1 MGQTERLA
9 TKPEAQVG
17 RMEAAAAVAVIMTV
31 AVLLAELEPLVAVQA
46 QVVAE
51 AEKVALEVLE
61 ESEVLAE
68 LEVFMY
74 YLLLLHMLANLAV
87 KVAVEAVGLLLAVE
101 AQETQVPVLQVL
113 VSEMEQEVPERQV
126 VHAVVMLVVLAVKVA
141 MVAEQQVLFC

>member
-1 MGQTERLA
+1 
-9 TKPEAQVG
+9 
-17 RMEAAAAVAVIMTV
+17 MTV

-87 KVAVEAVGLLLAVE
+87 KVAVEAVGLLLAVV

-113 VSEMEQEVPERQV
+113 VSEMEQEEPERQV